1 MNTIELNA
9 LQDLFISAP
18 KEIQDA
24 IFVILNYVNAK
35 NKLPQDENVF
45 DLQSEVN
52 PGIMQIK
59 KSGLIKENTL
69 DSFEEPKEEPK
80 VIAKISE
87 EEQEDLKQ
95 FTLDLQEEPKK
106 QEPKV
111 QVKKSVEKGNSERN
125 LLTDTMVI
133 KNLKSTGNGPDDN
146 KNAKKDI
153 DSPYIESLWSQYS
166 KLYGEQK
173 ALEMGRS
180 ILEIANADYNYGI
193 KELKGVKAREYWKN
207 IADLAEKKFG
217 VKPAWG
223 IAYKAQIILLT
234 ADKLGY
240 PVKKIGD

>member
-52 PGIMQIK
+52 PGIIQIK

-69 DSFEEPKEEPK
+69 DNFEEPKEEPK

-111 QVKKSVEKGNSERN
+111 QVKKPVEKGTSERN
-125 LLTDTMVI
+125 L
-133 KNLKSTGNGPDDN
+133 
-146 KNAKKDI
+146 
-153 DSPYIESLWSQYS
+153 
-166 KLYGEQK
+166 
-173 ALEMGRS
+173 
-180 ILEIANADYNYGI
+180 
-193 KELKGVKAREYWKN
+193 
-207 IADLAEKKFG
+207 
-217 VKPAWG
+217 
-223 IAYKAQIILLT
+223 
-234 ADKLGY
+234 
-240 PVKKIGD
+240 